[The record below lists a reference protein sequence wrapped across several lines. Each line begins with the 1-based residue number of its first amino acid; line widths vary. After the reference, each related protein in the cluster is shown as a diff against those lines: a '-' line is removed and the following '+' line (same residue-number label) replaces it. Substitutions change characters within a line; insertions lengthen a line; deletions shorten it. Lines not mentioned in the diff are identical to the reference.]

1 MVENVEVKGE
11 RVEYQS
17 GDHKIK
23 AYVASPNSETG
34 KLPAVIVVHEI
45 FGLDAHI
52 EDVARRFAAEGY
64 VALAPDLYSKPGMPV
79 TPQEI
84 EKGMGFMMS
93 LPPSEMR
100 NHEYVAAR
108 IQELPKDDGEVVG
121 KAMRWLTGRNLDEH
135 VPDLKAGFEWVARN
149 GSVDKNRIFAIG
161 FCMGGTLVGR
171 LAAEGTELA
180 GASIFYGE
188 NPAAEKIARIK
199 CPVLGIYGG
208 EDHRITDKVPELE
221 KLMKE
226 NGKSFRYRIFPGAYH
241 AFFNDTRKMYNKEAA
256 ADAWREVLGFFGKEG
271 NE

>member
-1 MVENVEVKGE
+1 MEEKVEVKGN
-11 RVEYQS
+11 RIEYQS
-17 GDHKIK
+17 GNHRIK
-23 AYVASPNSETG
+23 AYVASPRSGNG

-52 EDVARRFAAEGY
+52 EDVARRFAAQGY
-64 VALAPDLYSKPGMPV
+64 LALAPDLYSKPGMPV

-100 NHEYVAAR
+100 NQKYVSDK
-108 IQELPKDDGEVVG
+108 ISELPKEEREVVG
-121 KAMRWLTGRNLDEH
+121 KTMKWLTGRNLDEH
-135 VPDLKAGFEWVARN
+135 IPDLKAGFEWLLKNA
-149 GSVDKNRIFAIG
+149 SVDKSRIFAVG
-161 FCMGGTLVGR
+161 FCMGGTLVGK

-188 NPAAEKIARIK
+188 NPAAEKISMIK

-226 NGKSFRYRIFPGAYH
+226 NGKSFRYRVFPGAYH

-256 ADAWREVLGFFGKEG
+256 AEAWKEVLGFFGNGREG
-271 NE
+271 

>member
-1 MVENVEVKGE
+1 MEVGAKVKGE
-11 RVEYQS
+11 RIEYQS
-17 GDHKIK
+17 GNHKIK
-23 AYVASPNSETG
+23 AYVATPGSGTE

-45 FGLDAHI
+45 FGLDPHI

-100 NHEYVAAR
+100 NHEYVSAKIR
-108 IQELPKDDGEVVG
+108 ELPEDEGKIVG
-121 KAMRWLTGRNLDEH
+121 KAMKWLTERNLDEH
-135 VPDLKAGFEWVARN
+135 VPDLKAGFEWIVGN
-149 GSVDKNRIFAIG
+149 KSVDRNRVFAIG
-161 FCMGGTLVGR
+161 FCMGGTLVGK

-188 NPAAEKIARIK
+188 NPPVEKIARIQ

-221 KLMKE
+221 RLMKE
-226 NGKSFRYRIFPGAYH
+226 NGKSFRYRVFPGAYH

-256 ADAWREVLGFFGKEG
+256 AEAWKDVLGFFGKDSRQ
-271 NE
+271 